1 VCRSCGASLTAAAER
16 KVGRCSSCPPTYDEG
31 LLERLREWRAT
42 TAAAASLPAYVV
54 FTDATLVAIAET
66 LPRTPAELAR
76 VPGVGPSKLE
86 RYGEAV
92 LGLLI
97 D

>member
-1 VCRSCGASLTAAAER
+1 
-16 KVGRCSSCPPTYDEG
+16 VGRCASCPPTYDEG
-31 LLERLREWRAT
+31 LFERLREWRSA

-66 LPRTPAELAR
+66 LPGDAAALAR
-76 VPGVGPSKLE
+76 IPGVGPAKLD

-92 LGLLI
+92 LALLA